1 MVYDTL
7 DKHLFG
13 AELHNQDKTFV
24 FELFIQI
31 LYYFMKCNVI
41 GLNEN
46 RINLLTL
53 HEAHII
59 CPLAQANMGGFLG
72 TIKHTGHS
80 KYSRKSSVEITL
92 F

>member
-1 MVYDTL
+1 ML

-13 AELHNQDKTFV
+13 AELHNQLV
-24 FELFIQI
+24 LEFEIKIFKLTI
-31 LYYFMKCNVI
+31 
-41 GLNEN
+41 NEN
-46 RINLLTL
+46 RMNLLTL
-53 HEAHII
+53 HDAHII

-72 TIKHTGHS
+72 TIKQTGHS